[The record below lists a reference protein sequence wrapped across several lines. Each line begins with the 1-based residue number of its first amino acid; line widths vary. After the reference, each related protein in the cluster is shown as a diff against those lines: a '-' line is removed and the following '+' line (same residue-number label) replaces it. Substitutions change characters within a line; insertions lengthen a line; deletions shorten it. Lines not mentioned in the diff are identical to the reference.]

1 MKMFLNIYVKKLK
14 KIRFYIKVIILINL
28 YVVYKNN
35 NFSKS
40 EMFKVLQQL
49 FFLVF
54 ITTNRYFMFGV
65 F

>member
-1 MKMFLNIYVKKLK
+1 MFLNIYVKKLK